1 MTGLLFDS
9 HFIRSPAHG
18 PQLEGLTCIICS
30 TSDFSTKGHIL
41 SRFIFEAPSCFV
53 SFCISSINY
62 SITACAYHYC
72 CLLQAA
78 MLIDFAC
85 LQFDV
90 SVRPTAPPVL
100 ALTQPVHGSV
110 PLKRRLSFLI
120 TVPTIL
126 CHAVPAQCF
135 PIFSNNIRELSFF
148 LFLQSLQI
156 QLRIQRLS
164 LASLLSL
171 FLCTMYVS

>member
-9 HFIRSPAHG
+9 HFNRSPAHG
-18 PQLEGLTCIICS
+18 PQLEGLTCIIFS
-30 TSDFSTKGHIL
+30 TSDFSTNGHIL
-41 SRFIFEAPSCFV
+41 SRFIFEAPSCCV

-78 MLIDFAC
+78 MRIDFAC

-100 ALTQPVHGSV
+100 ALTQPVHGFPTQTKIIGPHYCFND
-110 PLKRRLSFLI
+110 PLSCTPSTVLS
-120 TVPTIL
+120 
-126 CHAVPAQCF
+126 H
-135 PIFSNNIRELSFF
+135 FF
-148 LFLQSLQI
+148 E
-156 QLRIQRLS
+156 
-164 LASLLSL
+164 
-171 FLCTMYVS
+171 